1 MKKLDPNWL
10 TEGLIDFEYKKYVL
24 LAYLKN
30 VKDEF
35 NGRKLY
41 PFLADLV
48 FHYQNLVQIREN
60 KKLMYDNFPQRISHA
75 DFKKLQIAYKRI
87 VEDDEAMRE
96 IEDIVHYAIPRINHV
111 LKNGKEIYEEI
122 EQKLEVSPVGVL
134 PMYSGEGYLLL
145 SEYLMNQ
152 IRIYQYQVTI
162 FESTGEK
169 YRGINTEY
177 LETVRRGLGE
187 TYENIKI
194 GLVRRYRH
202 LPNPAAFVV
211 AAKVPCPLE
220 ESLLPIAKRVLVKY
234 ISKMAA

>member
-24 LAYLKN
+24 LAYLKS

-41 PFLADLV
+41 PFLADLI
-48 FHYQNLVQIREN
+48 FHYQNLLQIREN
-60 KKLMYDNFPQRISHA
+60 KKLIYDNFPQRISHA
-75 DFKKLQIAYKRI
+75 DFQKLQLAYKRI

-96 IEDIVHYAIPRINHV
+96 IGDIVQFAIPRING
-111 LKNGKEIYEEI
+111 LLANGKEIYEEI
-122 EQKLEVSPVGVL
+122 EHQLELNPVGLL
-134 PMYSGEGYLLL
+134 PMYPGEGYLLL
-145 SEYLMNQ
+145 CEYLMSQ
-152 IRIYQYQVTI
+152 VRIYQYQITI
-162 FESTGEK
+162 FENTGEK
-169 YRGINTEY
+169 YRGINTEFVG
-177 LETVRRGLGE
+177 TVRKGLGE

-194 GLVRRYRH
+194 GLVRQYRH

-211 AAKVPCPLE
+211 VAKVPCPLE

-234 ISKMAA
+234 ISQLAA